1 MRSLIEYFGCGNVYI
16 RERAVDFI
24 VQKSSDL
31 DSKIIPFF
39 NKYLIVGEKFL
50 NFKDFCIIA
59 ELIKQN
65 KHLTES
71 GLDQILVLLTPKGV
85 RGGPALWPGLRF

>member
-24 VQKSSDL
+24 VQKYSDL

-39 NKYLIVGEKFL
+39 KKYSIIGVKALD
-50 NFKDFCIIA
+50 FKDFCIIA

-71 GLDQILVLLTPKGV
+71 GLDQILKIKE
-85 RGGPALWPGLRF
+85 GLNTNRL

>member
-39 NKYLIVGEKFL
+39 KKYPVPTHP
-50 NFKDFCIIA
+50 A
-59 ELIKQN
+59 E
-65 KHLTES
+65 
-71 GLDQILVLLTPKGV
+71 D
-85 RGGPALWPGLRF
+85 RGGWREIPKF